1 MEMRKTLYPICLAV
15 VMLCLLDVPV
25 WAGRSK
31 SPTAAPEGWP
41 EQIGKRKLY
50 AAEFGYIYASSK
62 SSAAKMDKIVL
73 KVLNELDKEGVK
85 PGANGLVFVMG
96 KKEKPPFRAE
106 ALLAMIAQKQSEQE
120 DGEDLEKVLEA
131 LEDGKKEM
139 EELGLDMNCILSIAP
154 MPIEP
159 NMLPDL
165 IKRFPNDVDRQIDWC
180 MTIPTESNIKYGL
193 KKMFAAGLKKEKVG
207 IVEQVAFFPFLALA
221 ENKAINELKKARQLG
236 IYQFIV
242 EEQEH
247 LTEKQKEEKV
257 KAYEE
262 RL

>member
-1 MEMRKTLYPICLAV
+1 MEMRKTLYPICFAV
-15 VMLCLLDVPV
+15 VMLCLLDVSV

-50 AAEFGYIYASSK
+50 VAEFGYVYAESK
-62 SSAAKMDKIVL
+62 SSATKMDKIVL

-85 PGANGLVFVMG
+85 PGVNGLVFVMG

-106 ALLAMIAQKQSEQE
+106 TLLAMIAQKQNEQK
-120 DGEDLEKVLEA
+120 DGEDLDKALEA
-131 LEDGKKEM
+131 LEDGKEEM
-139 EELGLDMNCILSIAP
+139 EELGLDMNFILSIAP
-154 MPIEP
+154 MPVEP
-159 NMLPDL
+159 NLLPEL
-165 IKRFPNDVDRQIDWC
+165 IEGFPMDVDRRIDWC

-193 KKMFAAGLKKEKVG
+193 KKMLTAGLKKEKVG
-207 IVEQVAFFPFLALA
+207 VVEQVALFPFLAFA
-221 ENKAINELKKARQLG
+221 ENKAYDELKKARQSA
-236 IYQFIV
+236 IYQFLM
-242 EEQEH
+242 EEQDH